1 MREALLITL
10 AGALG
15 SLARYG
21 MSGWAYRVLGER
33 FPYGTLAVNVVGSLL
48 LGAVM
53 HIGLSTELIS
63 RSMRL
68 AIAVGFMGAFTTFST
83 FSYETVRYLEDGAWW
98 PAGVNVATN
107 LVLSL
112 SAAWAGLRIA
122 RSLIG
127 GS

>member
-1 MREALLITL
+1 MREALLVTL

-21 MSGWAYRVLGER
+21 MSGWAYRALGER
-33 FPYGTLAVNVVGSLL
+33 FPYGTLVVNVVGSLL
-48 LGAVM
+48 IGAVM
-53 HIGLSTELIS
+53 QVGLNTELIS
-63 RSMRL
+63 RSARL
-68 AIAVGFMGAFTTFST
+68 AIAVGFLGAFTTFST

-98 PAGVNVATN
+98 PAGVNAGAN
-107 LVLSL
+107 LVLCL

-127 GS
+127 GA